1 MQNSDS
7 IQTIFIQNHKLLKRM
22 LYRIVQCQFT
32 AEDLAQEAY
41 IRFEKASSNQLLN
54 NPQSYL
60 YRIAKNLAF
69 DHLRKER
76 VRNAVHT
83 SEADSTVFE
92 EIPSASPDPSAIA
105 SHQQRVRQLLYI
117 MQDLP
122 VKQRQILILRRVD
135 GLKIKDI
142 AGRLRISESAVEK
155 NLRIALTRIINALDH
170 TSEK

>member
-1 MQNSDS
+1 MQNSDT
-7 IQTIFIQNHKLLKRM
+7 IQTIFIHNHKLLKRM
-22 LYRIVQCQFT
+22 LYGIVQCQST
-32 AEDLAQEAY
+32 AEDLAQETY
-41 IRFEKASSNQLLN
+41 IRFAKASSNQLLN

-83 SEADSTVFE
+83 SEIDSAVFE

-105 SHQQRVRQLLYI
+105 SYQQRVDQLLDV
-117 MQDLP
+117 MQNLP
-122 VKQRQILILRRVD
+122 VKQRQILILRRVH

-142 AGRLRISESAVEK
+142 ARRLRISESAVEK
-155 NLRIALTRIINALDH
+155 NLRIAVAYSINAFDH
-170 TSEK
+170 IPEK